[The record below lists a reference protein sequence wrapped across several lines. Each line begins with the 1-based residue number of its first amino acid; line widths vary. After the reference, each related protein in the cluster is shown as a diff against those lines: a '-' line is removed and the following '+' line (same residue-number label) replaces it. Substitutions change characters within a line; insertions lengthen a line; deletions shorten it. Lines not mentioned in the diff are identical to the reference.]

1 MKLKLDSPTRRRL
14 LKALTAAGFVA
25 AVERQ
30 TALAQNAPDY
40 KALLTVFLQGGNDGD
55 NTVIRLDSAG
65 YAAYNK
71 VRSLASGLNIAQ
83 SKLLPIQPSN
93 VSTALGLHPSLTY
106 FKRQFDSKQLA
117 IISNMGLMVKPNTRD
132 GLLAGREATPVNL
145 FSHSDQEL
153 QLQSTDAKGNLR
165 TGWGGRLADRL
176 ELLDPANAFPVLTSI
191 NGLKA
196 FTSGNTSIP
205 LALPTTPFFELFW
218 AGTSQL
224 TLARDAAVNEVIAN
238 MDVDNVYM
246 LTVKLLA
253 EEGLAASSVV
263 KPILQ
268 NAASVVAPL
277 FANLSSDLSRQL
289 ATVAMML
296 EGRAQTGLKRQV
308 FFVNQSGYDTH
319 GGQAQTHANLLTD
332 LDQALDAFDK
342 ALTRLQIKN
351 NLTTLVYSEFGRSFK
366 PSAGQGTDH
375 GWGNFAFALGGAVK
389 GGQVYGSL
397 VTQTLNGVDD
407 YGNEGRWIPTTSIE
421 QFAQPALTW
430 MGVGEADL
438 PYILPNLA
446 SFVRGKT
453 NYV

>member
-1 MKLKLDSPTRRRL
+1 
-14 LKALTAAGFVA
+14 
-25 AVERQ
+25 
-30 TALAQNAPDY
+30 
-40 KALLTVFLQGGNDGD
+40 
-55 NTVIRLDSAG
+55 
-65 YAAYNK
+65 
-71 VRSLASGLNIAQ
+71 
-83 SKLLPIQPSN
+83 
-93 VSTALGLHPSLTY
+93 
-106 FKRQFDSKQLA
+106 
-117 IISNMGLMVKPNTRD
+117 
-132 GLLAGREATPVNL
+132 
-145 FSHSDQEL
+145 
-153 QLQSTDAKGNLR
+153 
-165 TGWGGRLADRL
+165 
-176 ELLDPANAFPVLTSI
+176 
-191 NGLKA
+191 
-196 FTSGNTSIP
+196 
-205 LALPTTPFFELFW
+205 
-218 AGTSQL
+218 
-224 TLARDAAVNEVIAN
+224 
-238 MDVDNVYM
+238 
-246 LTVKLLA
+246 
-253 EEGLAASSVV
+253 
-263 KPILQ
+263 
-268 NAASVVAPL
+268 
-277 FANLSSDLSRQL
+277 
-289 ATVAMML
+289 ML